1 MCIGFFKKLLGLD
14 DVDENDT
21 EMHEYQETGKEIED
35 EGIQSA
41 ESEEESS
48 SEEYEFDEEG
58 IYEEP
63 GQEVNSYSQGPG
75 NEIQTIENEGEE
87 VQGASST
94 DDEAEDVVTPG
105 HTKDGEI
112 SILGSMDTTVGSFTT
127 QVQEVQMKAAPV
139 QKTPLKNVKKNA
151 KSKKK
156 PNAFHAKAHERFKS
170 KGKKMMNK
178 RKLKMKKKPVQKTE
192 VK

>member
-75 NEIQTIENEGEE
+75 NEI
-87 VQGASST
+87 
-94 DDEAEDVVTPG
+94 
-105 HTKDGEI
+105 
-112 SILGSMDTTVGSFTT
+112 
-127 QVQEVQMKAAPV
+127 
-139 QKTPLKNVKKNA
+139 
-151 KSKKK
+151 
-156 PNAFHAKAHERFKS
+156 
-170 KGKKMMNK
+170 
-178 RKLKMKKKPVQKTE
+178 
-192 VK
+192 